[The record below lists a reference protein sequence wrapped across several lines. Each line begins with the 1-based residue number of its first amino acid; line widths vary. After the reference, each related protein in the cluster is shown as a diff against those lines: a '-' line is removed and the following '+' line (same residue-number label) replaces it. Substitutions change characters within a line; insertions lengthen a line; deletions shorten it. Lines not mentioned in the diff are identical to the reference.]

1 MVLFPLPETPVI
13 INIIVEVK
21 KINYFHLV
29 IFYAMGLPSGFESDH
44 FYSKKVGDLHY
55 RGLAIYSGK
64 TPVHE
69 VASIMAKEKVSCLFI
84 GDPDISG
91 FVTDITL
98 RDQVLAKNKSPSIKV
113 EEIMDKRIF
122 SIDKNAYLYEAL
134 ILMFQS
140 KSRYLLVKEG
150 NEYMGWLSR
159 NKILTEQYQGPFI
172 FIQSVKQAIDMEEL
186 AQKWRIV
193 PQIVHQLIERG
204 VRASIVNQIITTVS
218 DAITLRVIEN
228 TLRELGD
235 PPAKFVF
242 FVLGSEG
249 RGEQTLKTDQDNAI
263 IYEDKANEQRELV
276 RAYFLEF
283 AERVSSALDS
293 IGIVFCQ
300 GGFMAKNPKWTH
312 SLSHWK
318 RNYESW
324 IQDSG
329 PETTMKYSTFFDCRA
344 IYGEFILLD
353 ELKEFMDIQLQHP
366 TEKFFLNLG
375 VNALQYEP
383 PLTFLKRNIKT
394 FDIDGEAHF
403 NIKKTMTPIV
413 DLARVFALKHRI
425 FETNTGKRIEE
436 LKKIGVFTEKEAREL
451 NHAYYYLMALRL
463 EKQALQIIEKGQKP
477 VNHVAVNKLTK
488 VQMVTLIEIFKVIK
502 EFQLKIK
509 LEFTKNIF

>member
-1 MVLFPLPETPVI
+1 
-13 INIIVEVK
+13 
-21 KINYFHLV
+21 
-29 IFYAMGLPSGFESDH
+29 
-44 FYSKKVGDLHY
+44 
-55 RGLAIYSGK
+55 
-64 TPVHE
+64 
-69 VASIMAKEKVSCLFI
+69 
-84 GDPDISG
+84 
-91 FVTDITL
+91 
-98 RDQVLAKNKSPSIKV
+98 
-113 EEIMDKRIF
+113 MD
-122 SIDKNAYLYEAL
+122 
-134 ILMFQS
+134 
-140 KSRYLLVKEG
+140 V
-150 NEYMGWLSR
+150 
-159 NKILTEQYQGPFI
+159 
-172 FIQSVKQAIDMEEL
+172 EEL

-204 VRASIVNQIITTVS
+204 IRSYIVNEIITTIS

-228 TLRELGD
+228 TLKDLGE

-283 AERVSSALDS
+283 AERVSSALDL
-293 IGIVFCQ
+293 IGIVFCK

-318 RNYESW
+318 RDYESW

-329 PETTMKYSTFFDCRA
+329 PETLMKYSTFFDCRA
-344 IYGEFILLD
+344 IYGEFSLLD
-353 ELKEFMDIQLQHP
+353 ELKEFMNVQLKNP

-375 VNALQYEP
+375 NNALQYEP
-383 PLTFLKRNIKT
+383 PLTFLKRNIRT

-403 NIKKTMTPIV
+403 NIKKTMAPIV

-425 FETNTGKRIEE
+425 FETNTGKRIEA
-436 LKKIGVFTEKEAREL
+436 LKRIGVFTEKESREL
-451 NHAYYYLMALRL
+451 DHAYYYLMALRL
-463 EKQALQIIEKGQKP
+463 EKQSLQIIEKGQKP
-477 VNHVAVNKLTK
+477 VNYVAVNQLTK

>member
-1 MVLFPLPETPVI
+1 
-13 INIIVEVK
+13 
-21 KINYFHLV
+21 
-29 IFYAMGLPSGFESDH
+29 MGLPSGFESDH

-113 EEIMDKRIF
+113 EEIMDRRIF

-228 TLRELGD
+228 TIRELGD

-249 RGEQTLKTDQDNAI
+249 R
-263 IYEDKANEQRELV
+263 
-276 RAYFLEF
+276 
-283 AERVSSALDS
+283 
-293 IGIVFCQ
+293 
-300 GGFMAKNPKWTH
+300 
-312 SLSHWK
+312 
-318 RNYESW
+318 
-324 IQDSG
+324 
-329 PETTMKYSTFFDCRA
+329 
-344 IYGEFILLD
+344 
-353 ELKEFMDIQLQHP
+353 
-366 TEKFFLNLG
+366 
-375 VNALQYEP
+375 VNRP
-383 PLTFLKRNIKT
+383 
-394 FDIDGEAHF
+394 
-403 NIKKTMTPIV
+403 
-413 DLARVFALKHRI
+413 
-425 FETNTGKRIEE
+425 
-436 LKKIGVFTEKEAREL
+436 
-451 NHAYYYLMALRL
+451 
-463 EKQALQIIEKGQKP
+463 
-477 VNHVAVNKLTK
+477 
-488 VQMVTLIEIFKVIK
+488 
-502 EFQLKIK
+502 
-509 LEFTKNIF
+509 